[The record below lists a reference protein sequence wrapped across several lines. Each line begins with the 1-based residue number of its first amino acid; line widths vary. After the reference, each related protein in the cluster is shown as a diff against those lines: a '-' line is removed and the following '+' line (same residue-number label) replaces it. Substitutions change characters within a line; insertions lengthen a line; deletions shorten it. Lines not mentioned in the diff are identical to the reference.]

1 MDNQKTSLQTVIQT
15 GHADI
20 VRAVCICPQNEYLLS
35 ASDDSTVRLWEL
47 NSGKLIRVF
56 SGHAGQVFSCAISSD
71 RKHMATADSGTVKLW
86 DFETGKEL
94 QTLDVNAAESLC
106 FSPDG
111 NALVVGCMDCFTT
124 FLWDPS
130 TFTWEIS
137 QLDFFTG
144 RSGFIRVCL
153 LYKDDKKLLATGS
166 DDGTTMLLDFET
178 LAPINLFTTYP
189 HLLEDGYEPED
200 PIDNPFSIRS
210 VCFTPDGKYLVTG
223 SNDGGVRLWDIE
235 SHSQTAP
242 FRSFEHPGGVNAV
255 CVSPDGRFLATAGND
270 KSVRWWDLMDDK
282 KAPLTILQG
291 AHSAPVTAACISP
304 DGKYFATCSEDT
316 FLKLWDTTTKIE
328 IRKFTGASFAVN
340 AVAMR
345 NDRNYL
351 AVGHTYNLI
360 KIWDL
365 AAGKLSNTLTSSKV
379 TDENGIYLAI
389 TSLRF
394 SRDNQYLVSA
404 SADGTAKRWDIANT
418 KPLQVF
424 KGHSKHLY
432 AASISEDNER
442 IATVGDAPTVRLWN
456 TEVKTWEDI
465 FGELG
470 NVRMKAVDIHLGK
483 GFLAAACDYGYPEE
497 IYKEKDLEAGGH
509 YDKDY
514 DPSIK
519 VLVQDMKSGETHFL
533 REHSDN
539 VTSLRISKNG
549 KYLVTGCY
557 SDRTARIWDLS
568 DPERCI
574 MVLEHPEFVN
584 SVDMSA
590 DGATIVTGS
599 DDGIVRLWDRKT
611 GQLLNEFKGHTGC
624 VWVNITEDAKYVIS
638 GSRDSATNI
647 WDVQTGKKLVTLV
660 AVDAEDWVVLHPSG
674 LFDASPGAM
683 QKMHYVVGLEV
694 IELDQLKNR
703 YWQPGLLATLMGF
716 DHSALKDV
724 VSSDELPLFPKI
736 LSLQVK
742 GDKLEVMLEPR
753 NGGIGKAK
761 FFMNNKELSLFKDD
775 GSRISDA
782 NPERKT
788 AFTIDLQQ
796 FKNFFE
802 NGKNMLGIQTWNEDN
817 WLPSQLHVIE
827 YEYQSTESSE
837 ASLHAI
843 FVGTSKYKN
852 GSLSLSFPDQ
862 DASYLCDAV
871 KIVGEIQF
879 PRRTNLQLLTTEKPK
894 VAAFSSK
901 ENIKKAFEELART
914 ARPQD
919 VVVIYFSG
927 HGANYDDGKKP
938 QYYYL
943 THELVSGDLSD
954 PAVRQKATISSEE
967 LTDWIN
973 NIPARKQVLIFDTC
987 YSGKIVDS
995 LSSKSAIDQTR
1006 ERAMERMKDRTGTF
1020 VLTGSAADKVSYEAS
1035 NYGQGLLTYSLLFS
1049 IKGIGL
1055 SKPTSQSEFSVDVM
1069 QLFLTSKGEVERLS
1083 KDFSV
1088 VQTPTLRAPQNMDSF
1103 DIGIAPEAARKQIK
1117 LAMPK
1122 PVFVQSNFM
1131 NAEGFLDDL
1140 NISEGLD
1147 QYLAGSIGIGNR
1159 PVAIF
1164 INVTNFPGAHC
1175 VRGLY
1180 RKTEKGYTLEGRV
1193 YKDAI
1198 SLGNFTVEGIG
1209 MEDLVPRIARE
1220 VEMFAFVKTP
1230 YKIPSPE
1237 EAVLLEKG
1245 AVDDLAAAGN
1255 SPHFGYKE
1263 NFIEGFKVPLPR
1275 LSSAQKKDIAQL
1287 LTPVNGN
1294 STVLHYQYYSVVQSA
1309 SRRLPFFSACNI
1321 NGEAFLRLDR
1331 KEADMP
1337 FIPDKRIALEHQ
1349 IGDEFYKNEVL
1360 GEQDKTFT
1368 NFFDRGHMTKR
1379 EDAQWAVDA
1388 DDEVKT
1394 VHSARGA
1401 RLTFFFTNAVPQIGQ
1416 FNRGIW
1422 NSLETYILKTA
1433 SAVKKGSGNNS
1444 YNINL
1449 FTGPVLEK
1457 ADPKVPLNGQLV
1469 QIPALFWK
1477 VVYYKKDS
1485 DDHLYHVGFLISQ
1498 DPEWEAAGLKKKEA
1512 TAEEEAKLFS
1522 EFKNDQPFQVPVAEI
1537 ARLTG
1542 LTFLKAIDPFKG
1554 QAQGAAI
1561 TEQIRLRKR
1570 DLEGEEEGLGYQL
1583 AGLVL

>member
-1 MDNQKTSLQTVIQT
+1 MDNQKTTLQTVIQT

-20 VRAVCICPQNEYLLS
+20 VRAVCICPENEYLLS
-35 ASDDSTVRLWEL
+35 ASDDSSVRLWEL

-56 SGHAGQVFSCAISSD
+56 SGHAGQVFSCTISSD
-71 RKHMATADSGTVKLW
+71 RKYVAAADSATVKLW
-86 DFETGKEL
+86 DFETGREL

-130 TFTWEIS
+130 TLTWEIS
-137 QLDFFTG
+137 KADFFTG

-200 PIDNPFSIRS
+200 PIDNPLSIRS

-223 SNDGGVRLWDIE
+223 SNDGAVRLWDVE
-235 SHSQTAP
+235 SHTQTTP

-255 CVSPDGRFLATAGND
+255 GVSPDGRFLATAGND

-282 KAPLTILQG
+282 KVPLAIIQEAHFAPLT
-291 AHSAPVTAACISP
+291 AVCISP

-316 FLKLWDTTTKIE
+316 FLKLWDTTTKKE
-328 IRKFTGASFAVN
+328 IRTFTGASFAVN

-345 NDRNYL
+345 NDRKYL

-389 TSLRF
+389 TSLHF
-394 SRDNQYLVSA
+394 SRDNQSLVSA
-404 SADGTAKRWDIANT
+404 SADGTAKRWDIANKEPIQT
-418 KPLQVF
+418 F
-424 KGHSKHLY
+424 KGHTNSLF
-432 AASISEDNER
+432 AASISDDNQL
-442 IATVGDAPTVRLWN
+442 IATVGDVPTVRLWN
-456 TEVKTWEDI
+456 TVNETWEDV
-465 FGELG
+465 FGQYH
-470 NVRMKAVDIHLGK
+470 NTWMKAVDINLEK
-483 GFLAAACDYGYPEE
+483 NYLAAACDYGERDYP
-497 IYKEKDLEAGGH
+497 IRVIVKDLNTKEDH
-509 YDKDY
+509 LLEEHTDK
-514 DPSIK
+514 
-519 VLVQDMKSGETHFL
+519 
-533 REHSDN
+533 
-539 VTSLRISKNG
+539 VTSLRISKDG
-549 KYLVTGCY
+549 KHLVTGSY
-557 SDRTARIWDLS
+557 LDRTARIWDMENLKAS
-568 DPERCI
+568 I
-574 MVLEHPEFVN
+574 QVLDHPEYVN
-584 SVDMSA
+584 SVDISA
-590 DGATIVTGS
+590 DGAYIVTGS
-599 DDGIVRLWDRKT
+599 DDGCARLWDRTT
-611 GQLLNEFKGHTGC
+611 GKHLGIFRGHTGC
-624 VWVNITEDAKYVIS
+624 VWVSITEDAKYVIS

-647 WDVQTGKKLVTLV
+647 WDVQTGEKVVTLV
-660 AVDAEDWVVLHPSG
+660 AVGAEDWVVLHPSG

-703 YWQPGLLATLMGF
+703 YWQPGLLTTLMGF
-716 DHSALKDV
+716 DNSALKEV
-724 VSSDELPLFPKI
+724 VSSDELPLFPKV
-736 LSLQVK
+736 LSLQVRD
-742 GDKLEVMLEPR
+742 DKLEVMLEPR

-782 NPERKT
+782 NPERKP
-788 AFTIDLQQ
+788 AFSVDLQQ

-802 NGKNMLGIQTWNEDN
+802 NGRNTLGIQTWNEDN
-817 WLPSQLHVIE
+817 WLPSQLHIIE
-827 YEYQSTESSE
+827 FEHHSGESTE

-843 FVGTSKYKN
+843 FVGTSKYRN
-852 GSLSLSFPDQ
+852 GSLSLTFPDQ
-862 DASYLCDAV
+862 DAAYFNDALNV
-871 KIVGEIQF
+871 VGELLF
-879 PRRTNLQLLTTEKPK
+879 PARTNLHLLTTEKPQS
-894 VAAFSSK
+894 ASFSSK
-901 ENIKKAFEELART
+901 ENIKKAFEEVSRK

-919 VVVIYFSG
+919 VVVIYFTG

-954 PAVRQKATISSEE
+954 PAVRQKATVSSEE

-973 NIPARKQVLIFDTC
+973 NIPARKQALIFDTC

-995 LSSKSAIDQTR
+995 LNSKSAIDQTR
-1006 ERAMERMKDRTGTF
+1006 ERAMERMKDRTGTY
-1020 VLTGSAADKVSYEAS
+1020 VLTGSAGDKVSYEAS
-1035 NYGQGLLTYSLLFS
+1035 NYGQGLLTYTLLWGMKGTALMQRVNQLEKSVDIMTLFS
-1049 IKGIGL
+1049 H
-1055 SKPTSQSEFSVDVM
+1055 SRE
-1069 QLFLTSKGEVERLS
+1069 EVKRLS
-1083 KDFSV
+1083 KEFQV
-1088 VQTPTLRAPQNMDSF
+1088 VQIPTLRAPLNVESF
-1103 DIGIAPEAARKQIK
+1103 DIGIAPEAVRERIK

-1131 NAEGFLDDL
+1131 NTEGFLDTL

-1180 RKTEKGYTLEGRV
+1180 RKTKTGFTVKGMV
-1193 YKDAI
+1193 YKGAV
-1198 SLGNFTVEGIG
+1198 SLGSFTVEGIG

-1220 VEMFAFVKTP
+1220 VEIFAFVKTP

-1245 AVDDLAAAGN
+1245 AVDDLAAAEN

-1263 NFIEGFKVPLPR
+1263 NFIEGFKVPLPG
-1275 LSSAQKKDIAQL
+1275 LNSAQKKDIAKL
-1287 LTPVNGN
+1287 LTPRNGN

-1337 FIPDKRIALEHQ
+1337 FITDKRIALEHQ
-1349 IGDEFYKNEVL
+1349 IGDEFYKNSVL
-1360 GEQDKTFT
+1360 GEQDKAFT
-1368 NFFDRGHMTKR
+1368 HFFDRGHMTKR
-1379 EDAQWAVDA
+1379 EDAQWADEQDDA
-1388 DDEVKT
+1388 LKT

-1401 RLTFFFTNAVPQIGQ
+1401 RLTFFFTNAVPQIGR

-1485 DDHLYHVGFLISQ
+1485 DDQLYHVGFLISQ
-1498 DPEWEAAGLKKKEA
+1498 DPEWEASGLKKKEA

-1522 EFKNDQPFQVPVAEI
+1522 EFKNDQPFQVPVSEI

-1542 LTFLKAIDPFKG
+1542 LSFFAAIDPFKG
-1554 QAQGAAI
+1554 QVQGAAI
-1561 TEQIRLRKR
+1561 TEQVRLNKR
-1570 DLEGEEEGLGYQL
+1570 DVGSEVEGLGYQL
-1583 AGLVL
+1583 DGLVL